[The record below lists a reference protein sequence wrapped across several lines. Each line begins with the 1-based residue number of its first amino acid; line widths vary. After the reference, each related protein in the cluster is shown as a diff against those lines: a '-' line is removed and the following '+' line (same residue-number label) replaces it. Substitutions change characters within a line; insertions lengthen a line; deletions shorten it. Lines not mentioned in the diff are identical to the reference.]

1 MKQNARKFWKI
12 PEIFCLQNSGN
23 FQKFPGSLIPEIS
36 GNFLDVKMK
45 QNARKVWKFPEITK
59 HYPRNFLFHLTF
71 KKFPEISGINA
82 GKFRKFLDVALSL
95 IPEISRKF

>member
-12 PEIFCLQNSGN
+12 PEIFCLQN
-23 FQKFPGSLIPEIS
+23 S

-59 HYPRNFLFHLTF
+59 HYPRNFLFHLTL

-95 IPEISRKF
+95 IPEISRKFQYVDI